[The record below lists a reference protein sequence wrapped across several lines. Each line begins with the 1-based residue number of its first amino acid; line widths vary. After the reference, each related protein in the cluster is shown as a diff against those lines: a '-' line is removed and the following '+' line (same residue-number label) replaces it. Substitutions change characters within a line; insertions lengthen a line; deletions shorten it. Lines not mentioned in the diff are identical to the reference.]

1 MPPWELLRHGIAFV
15 PCTEY
20 ACLRQVCRES
30 AAFVSLR
37 EKEAA
42 QRLSRWWWTHRLAPI
57 EDAAWTRNW
66 CTKRA
71 LIRNYMA
78 RYPSEHVPQCVAAF
92 CRILQRPDLRPPR
105 TATGRRAL
113 RHVLERCAKVEIM
126 YVGW

>member
-1 MPPWELLRHGIAFV
+1 MPLWELLRHGIAFV

-20 ACLRQVCRES
+20 ARLRRVCRAS
-30 AAFVSLR
+30 AEYVARR

-42 QRLSRWWWTHRLAPI
+42 LRLSKWWWSHRLAPI
-57 EDAAWTRNW
+57 DDDAWTRNW

-78 RYPSEHVPQCVAAF
+78 RYPDDYVPQCTAAF
-92 CRILQRPDLRPPR
+92 CRMLQRPDLSPP
-105 TATGRRAL
+105 TDTTGRRAL
-113 RHVLERCAKVEIM
+113 LHVLERCAKVEIM